1 MFGSR
6 LVLAPCSLLSRHP
19 EQSEGSA
26 FRSSTLHALSV
37 STLRLLA
44 LSPPDFKHPRT
55 FHLINWSFRTSPHQY
70 HSMGLTLPLF
80 SYSYALFCS
89 EENAIP
95 TLFSIFRTL
104 WQKHPGWGL
113 PPSSQKP
120 TLFCLGPRLFWNWH
134 LRKNPGPEVLSFR
147 PIRVG
152 QPILAVLFPF
162 SPVTDHG
169 SRTTSRHSQITKSN
183 RIRTYKK
190 RGWGAGKRG
199 T

>member
-1 MFGSR
+1 MFGSQN
-6 LVLAPCSLLSRHP
+6 ALLS
-19 EQSEGSA
+19 
-26 FRSSTLHALSV
+26 SSSLDFFHFSV
-37 STLRLLA
+37 STLRLPA
-44 LSPPDFKHPRT
+44 LSALDFKHPNPRT
-55 FHLINWSFRTSPHQY
+55 LHLIDWSFRTSPHQY

-89 EENAIP
+89 GENAISI
-95 TLFSIFRTL
+95 LFSIFRTL

-113 PPSSQKP
+113 HPSSQKP
-120 TLFCLGPRLFWNWH
+120 TLFCLGSRLFWNWH

-162 SPVTDHG
+162 SPVTGHG
-169 SRTTSRHSQITKSN
+169 ARVTTHKSLSPVESALTK
-183 RIRTYKK
+183 KGVGADK
-190 RGWGAGKRG
+190 RS